1 MSEKEKKDKNVNET
15 LEIIKKVLDYNK
27 DAQNLFHRAS
37 KVDKRKSKPKVNK
50 KKLNPKIEESIAE
63 RIKLKNQRDNLS
75 ETPEQKKFNDFLE
88 RIKKD
93 QKTTN
98 MNLFNKYFDYESP
111 DKMLKYLHNLKTT
124 DDYNKAA
131 SFIDESFINFGDEV
145 RYKLKGNKK
154 RQGKYNIEYF

>member
-1 MSEKEKKDKNVNET
+1 MRHQRLLKKFLITIKMLKIFFIVHQKLKEEN
-15 LEIIKKVLDYNK
+15 
-27 DAQNLFHRAS
+27 QNQ
-37 KVDKRKSKPKVNK
+37 KSIK

-75 ETPEQKKFNDFLE
+75 ETPKQKEFNDFLE
-88 RIKKD
+88 RIKKNK
-93 QKTTN
+93 KTTN

-145 RYKLKGNKK
+145 RYKLKSDKK
-154 RQGKYNIEYF
+154 RQGEYNIEYF

>member
-1 MSEKEKKDKNVNET
+1 MRHQRLLKKFLITIKMLKIFFIVHQKLKEEN
-15 LEIIKKVLDYNK
+15 
-27 DAQNLFHRAS
+27 QNQ
-37 KVDKRKSKPKVNK
+37 KSIK

>member
-1 MSEKEKKDKNVNET
+1 MRHQRLLKKFLITIKMLKIFFIVHQKLKEEN
-15 LEIIKKVLDYNK
+15 
-27 DAQNLFHRAS
+27 QNQ
-37 KVDKRKSKPKVNK
+37 KSIK

-75 ETPEQKKFNDFLE
+75 ETPKQKEFNDFLE
-88 RIKKD
+88 RIKKN

-131 SFIDESFINFGDEV
+131 SFVDESFINFGDEV

>member
-1 MSEKEKKDKNVNET
+1 MRHQRLLKKFLITIKMLKIFFIVHQKLKEENQNQKS
-15 LEIIKKVLDYNK
+15 IKK
-27 DAQNLFHRAS
+27 
-37 KVDKRKSKPKVNK
+37 KS
-50 KKLNPKIEESIAE
+50 NPKIEESIAE

-75 ETPEQKKFNDFLE
+75 ETPKQKEFNDFLE

-145 RYKLKGNKK
+145 RYKLKSDKK
-154 RQGKYNIEYF
+154 RQGEYNIEYF

>member
-1 MSEKEKKDKNVNET
+1 MRHQRLLKKFLITIKMLKIFFIVHQKLKEEN
-15 LEIIKKVLDYNK
+15 
-27 DAQNLFHRAS
+27 QNQ
-37 KVDKRKSKPKVNK
+37 KSIK

-75 ETPEQKKFNDFLE
+75 ETPKQKEFNDFLE
-88 RIKKD
+88 WIKKD

-98 MNLFNKYFDYESP
+98 MNLLNKYFDYESP

-145 RYKLKGNKK
+145 RYKLKSDKK
-154 RQGKYNIEYF
+154 RQGEYNIEYF

>member
-1 MSEKEKKDKNVNET
+1 MRHQRLLKKFLITIKMLKIFFIVHQKLKEEN
-15 LEIIKKVLDYNK
+15 
-27 DAQNLFHRAS
+27 QNQ
-37 KVDKRKSKPKVNK
+37 KSIK

-63 RIKLKNQRDNLS
+63 RIKIKNQRDNLS
-75 ETPEQKKFNDFLE
+75 ETPKQKEFNDFLE
-88 RIKKD
+88 RIKKN

-111 DKMLKYLHNLKTT
+111 DKMLKYLHNLKRT

-145 RYKLKGNKK
+145 RYKLKSDKK
-154 RQGKYNIEYF
+154 RQGEYNIEYF